1 MMARLR
7 ALWWR
12 WHHAPFDWAEE
23 CPHLLE
29 PSHVRRIT
37 RYPERSSLSGRT

>member
-23 CPHLLE
+23 CPHLRE
-29 PSHVRRIT
+29 PSHVHLVT